1 MGHRSPPVVA
11 NGIVVVAAAVAVVK
25 QATVLGPY
33 TPAVP
38 PLYPLCPP
46 LWHPREGKFFDYAL
60 VKVAS
65 FVAFVAFVSF
75 VHAKNK
81 SHMFHQAAPGGGLAG
96 LGRGSWGARLLR
108 ALMPMS

>member
-11 NGIVVVAAAVAVVK
+11 NGIVVAVAVVK

-33 TPAVP
+33 TPSVTP
-38 PLYPLCPP
+38 PSP
-46 LWHPREGKFFDYAL
+46 LWHPRQGKFFDYAL

-81 SHMFHQAAPGGGLAG
+81 SHMFHQAASAG
-96 LGRGSWGARLLR
+96 S
-108 ALMPMS
+108 

>member
-11 NGIVVVAAAVAVVK
+11 NGIVVVATAVAVVK

-33 TPAVP
+33 TPCSC
-38 PLYPLCPP
+38 PLSHQ
-46 LWHPREGKFFDYAL
+46 HPRQGKFFDYAL

-75 VHAKNK
+75 VHAKNN
-81 SHMFHQAAPGGGLAG
+81 SHMFHQGQS
-96 LGRGSWGARLLR
+96 GS
-108 ALMPMS
+108 

>member
-11 NGIVVVAAAVAVVK
+11 NGIVVVATAATAVAVAVVK

-33 TPAVP
+33 TPSVTP
-38 PLYPLCPP
+38 PSP
-46 LWHPREGKFFDYAL
+46 LWHQRQGKFFDYAL

-81 SHMFHQAAPGGGLAG
+81 SHMFHQAASAG
-96 LGRGSWGARLLR
+96 S
-108 ALMPMS
+108 